1 MILVSMLVIARLT
14 AAAETEKQFS
24 SHKTSG
30 MSHIPWNMLLDPNY
44 TSHKKVVTEN
54 HTFLPSSH
62 HNTPLSDTSA
72 LHPHHSYNAFK
83 ETISPVGHY
92 VAPPPTQFSPT
103 YNPHKNKVLH
113 PSETRPQQI
122 EYSQFKAPL
131 PNRPV
136 EKIIFPSAQSYQTK
150 RPEVH
155 QRQTSRPLQ
164 KSKST
169 GQTTRKDER
178 RKQTTRKPAD
188 YFDTDDSDYMDNFY
202 QDYDYSPDTGR
213 PVYKPPKRQSQ
224 YYYPNMKDTKDPL
237 GLLPSASD
245 PDGFFSKAKDLLK
258 GGSHGKPNYAASSPD
273 YYSHYSPH
281 KQHYGEP
288 DTSYYSDDGYGGPGY
303 PTKTDYYA
311 PSGYDYEA
319 PIDEKYAGVYPYPDK
334 RKGSKYGPLAFAL
347 GLLPLGLLLASLVP
361 TVVTIPVTTAV
372 ATGRR
377 RKRSV
382 RFINPALDIISTYNM
397 TALEDPL
404 CMNRIFCEVVRNGKQ
419 ETSSIVQKFYYKIA
433 SL

>member
-1 MILVSMLVIARLT
+1 MSIRFQAGL
-14 AAAETEKQFS
+14 FS
-24 SHKTSG
+24 AS
-30 MSHIPWNMLLDPNY
+30 
-44 TSHKKVVTEN
+44 
-54 HTFLPSSH
+54 
-62 HNTPLSDTSA
+62 
-72 LHPHHSYNAFK
+72 
-83 ETISPVGHY
+83 
-92 VAPPPTQFSPT
+92 
-103 YNPHKNKVLH
+103 
-113 PSETRPQQI
+113 
-122 EYSQFKAPL
+122 L
-131 PNRPV
+131 PNRPA
-136 EKIIFPSAQSYQTK
+136 EKVIFPSAQSYQTK
-150 RPEVH
+150 RPETY

-164 KSKST
+164 KNKIT
-169 GQTTRKDER
+169 GQTTKKEER
-178 RKQTTRKPAD
+178 RKQTTRKPAE

-202 QDYDYSPDTGR
+202 QDYDYSPDNGR
-213 PVYKPPKRQSQ
+213 PSYKPPKRQYQ
-224 YYYPNMKDTKDPL
+224 YYYPKMKETKDPL

-258 GGSHGKPNYAASSPD
+258 GGSHGNPNYAPSSPD

-281 KQHYGEP
+281 KNYGEP

-311 PSGYDYEA
+311 PSGYDYEG

-382 RFINPALDIISTYNM
+382 KFINPALDIISTYNM
-397 TALEDPL
+397 TALEDPR
-404 CMNRIFCEVVRNGKQ
+404 CMNRIFCEVVTNGKQ
-419 ETSSIVQKFYYKIA
+419 ESSSIVQKFYYKIA
-433 SL
+433 SSLDDKIAEFLGVKKLIFAVRKDKCQEFRCDAYRKSFDEPIKNGTSIAKS